1 MELVIDDINWQPK
14 PQIIKQYDMITSKN
28 LLSTFAAHQV
38 WRKIYSPIILFQNGM
53 PYPSTYQYGSA
64 QRNFHGEKQSFENQ
78 GFRQDYSSDAKNMR

>member
-28 LLSTFAAHQV
+28 LLSTFTAH
-38 WRKIYSPIILFQNGM
+38 QNGM

-64 QRNFHGEKQSFENQ
+64 QRNFQGEKQSFENQ
-78 GFRQDYSSDAKNMR
+78 GFRQDYNSDAKNMR